1 MRVLDE
7 WGIAVARR
15 QLRLLVLFCLCAS
28 GSAGFA
34 QDSLSPANA
43 DKPAAAVTKAPAKHS
58 AQKKAAAPAPA
69 PAGKGTN
76 LQSAIEAEKAAR
88 LAEGRKKFFEQSDG
102 FENQNS
108 DMPLSLGSGGTP
120 SAAFKF

>member
-28 GSAGFA
+28 GSSGFA
-34 QDSLSPANA
+34 QDSLAPANA
-43 DKPAAAVTKAPAKHS
+43 DKPAAADAKAPAKHS
-58 AQKKAAAPAPA
+58 AHKKAAESA
-69 PAGKGTN
+69 PAGKANN

-102 FENQNS
+102 FENKDP
-108 DMPLSLGSGGTP
+108 DMPLSLGAGGAP

>member
-1 MRVLDE
+1 MWVLDE

-28 GSAGFA
+28 GSAGYA

-58 AQKKAAAPAPA
+58 AQKKTAASA